1 MILGIVILLLF
12 LVCVRLF
19 IRKIFSRVIEEKCL
33 EYSNGKKN
41 KANECKINS
50 MNPEHIQCHDNPEE
64 AGYNGSI
71 LLSSPAYPLKVET
84 DVRNF
89 LITEIFSLNNQYKL

>member
-1 MILGIVILLLF
+1 
-12 LVCVRLF
+12 
-19 IRKIFSRVIEEKCL
+19 
-33 EYSNGKKN
+33 
-41 KANECKINS
+41 